1 MASIK
6 SILSPF
12 QPEQASHTL
21 ASLPSHRR
29 IYHVFQ
35 VSRVNSV
42 SSKGSKRKVRKLAL
56 EAVEKR
62 EMLSISNPLGLCTAA
77 APVVRTGQPS
87 IIAPEVSQSSDVA
100 VSFAG
105 DGHLNLNVYDSQ
117 TVYTQAQAGRATST
131 GLVSQS
137 LDVDVSFAG
146 DGSLG
151 LDVHDSQTA
160 YAQTQAGRASSTRAW
175 SRRVWTWMSASPVT
189 GTWAWM
195 YTIRRRRTPRPK
207 PVVSAAPTCS
217 RRVPTWP
224 SALPVTGVWAWTRK
238 TPKRSLPRPGPAE
251 QSRESVSQQSAVD
264 AYFEGVGS
272 VSLSAENSQ
281 SMFTQASFHHGRHR
295 PANRKEYHH
304 DHFMHIRPGPV
315 AMPAQGTAIDSLFA
329 TGLDPADIH
338 SGWNDNVDDPRRGP
352 GVDSAGCVCTDLR

>member
-1 MASIK
+1 MFFK
-6 SILSPF
+6 SS
-12 QPEQASHTL
+12 
-21 ASLPSHRR
+21 RK
-29 IYHVFQ
+29 V
-35 VSRVNSV
+35 VSC
-42 SSKGSKRKVRKLAL
+42 KGSKRKVRKLAL

-62 EMLSISNPLGLCTAA
+62 EMLSISNPFGLCTQLH
-77 APVVRTGQPS
+77 PIVELEQPS
-87 IIAPEVSQSSDVA
+87 IIASEVSQSSDVA

-146 DGSLG
+146 DGYLG

-160 YAQTQAGRASSTRAW
+160 YAQTQAGRVGSTDLLSQSSNVALGFAGDGRLGLDAQDTQTVSAQTRAGQ
-175 SRRVWTWMSASPVT
+175 A
-189 GTWAWM
+189 
-195 YTIRRRRTPRPK
+195 
-207 PVVSAAPTCS
+207 
-217 RRVPTWP
+217 
-224 SALPVTGVWAWTRK
+224 
-238 TPKRSLPRPGPAE
+238 

-295 PANRKEYHH
+295 PADRKEYHH

-338 SGWNDNVDDPRRGP
+338 SGWNDNVDDPR
-352 GVDSAGCVCTDLR
+352 GVLV